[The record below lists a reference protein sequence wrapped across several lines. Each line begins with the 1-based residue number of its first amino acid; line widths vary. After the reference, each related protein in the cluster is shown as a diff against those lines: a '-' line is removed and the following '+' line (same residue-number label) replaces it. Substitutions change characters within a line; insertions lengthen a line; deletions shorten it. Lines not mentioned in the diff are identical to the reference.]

1 MSDLFVYLIKVNIA
15 LIVFCLG
22 YYLVLRPLTFYVLNR
37 VYLVSA
43 ILFATLYPL
52 IDFEAILNRH
62 QEIAQPVQII
72 VLNWQAPVVHAVQ
85 QVQHDKWFWLALAF
99 WAGVAILAA
108 RFAMQLL
115 SLYKLHRQSKPVQL
129 HQYFIRVIK
138 GDVNPF
144 SFWRSIYINPENHA
158 PEELKAILAHEQ
170 VHVSEWHTIDI
181 LVGEISTIFYWFN
194 PGVWLMKRA
203 IRENIEFITDQKIL
217 QSGSDPKA
225 YQYSLLNVTFNG
237 SHNAIAN
244 HFNTSTIKKRIMMMN
259 AKRSSP
265 LHITRYALLVPAV
278 VALVLVFSVSKAE
291 FKKQVTKSNAAIAEA
306 FITVIDKIE
315 PVTDNIAIVAKR
327 SVDLLPDAVHVLFT
341 DSSKKTSP
349 VLQKLN
355 LLLAYKSIG
364 DTTKR
369 LNTPGYGNR
378 IIVYDNFS
386 AYSDSLTKS
395 GARYIGY
402 VLDTLRKDTSRKNKE
417 VTVTGYGLSKPN
429 PTLGRVSGVV
439 SKGDIIAPNGNIYL
453 YNNEPINK
461 AMVNGVAVTPHRM
474 TAEEM
479 ELLKKAGSAT
489 IYPGGVI
496 DISQEK
502 VTKVKVNG
510 VEMTSSVPVGLNY
523 INAQNVK
530 KISVDKD
537 GVVNV
542 DGNVLNNN
550 SGEVKTV
557 QSFSYKPNVVNI
569 KRPVVD
575 TPNIRIRNFG
585 GNPLYVI
592 DGVTTTDPNAFNKL
606 DFNDIES
613 VNVLKDGSASK
624 IYGKEA
630 GNGVILVTTKKDK
643 NTAKTVT
650 GRPVDVKSLN
660 NAIRVLNTNYSDYY
674 SPVSKT
680 PNMFLEK
687 LLIVDGKEMRY
698 SQFIQIPSD
707 KIEVIKKGGAKELK
721 KYGDK
726 AKNGVLIITTT
737 R

>member
-1 MSDLFVYLIKVNIA
+1 MSALFVYLIKVNIA

-72 VLNWQAPVVHAVQ
+72 IVNWQAPVVNAVQ

-99 WAGVAILAA
+99 WAGVAILAG

-115 SLYKLHRQSKPVQL
+115 SLYKMHRRSKPAQL
-129 HQYFIRVIK
+129 HQYFIRVIS

-144 SFWRSIYINPENHA
+144 SFWRSIYINPENHK

-237 SHNAIAN
+237 SHNAIVN

-259 AKRSSP
+259 AKRSST
-265 LHITRYALLVPAV
+265 LNLTRYALLVPAV

-306 FITVIDKIE
+306 FTTVIEKIE
-315 PVTDNIAIVAKR
+315 PVTDNIAVAAKR
-327 SVDLLPDAVHVLFT
+327 GVSFLPDAMHVLFT
-341 DSSKKTSP
+341 DTAKKTTPVKYRFNVTYDTTVRGQYRIQASIDTSYRQNFSFRADSIEFNDTSKKAKT
-349 VLQKLN
+349 
-355 LLLAYKSIG
+355 I
-364 DTTKR
+364 
-369 LNTPGYGNR
+369 
-378 IIVYDNFS
+378 
-386 AYSDSLTKS
+386 
-395 GARYIGY
+395 
-402 VLDTLRKDTSRKNKE
+402 
-417 VTVTGYGLSKPN
+417 TVTGYAIPS
-429 PTLGRVSGVV
+429 RSGPPVKRN
-439 SKGDIIAPNGNIYL
+439 SPFQGTTSGDVIAPNGNIYF
-453 YNNEPINK
+453 YNNEPVKN
-461 AMVNGVAVTPHRM
+461 AVVNGVAVIPHKM

-479 ELLKKAGSAT
+479 EKLKQLGTAT
-489 IYPGGVI
+489 IGPGGNII

-510 VEMTSSVPVGLNY
+510 VEMTSSIPVGLNY

-550 SGEVKTV
+550 SGGVKTA
-557 QSFSYKPNVVNI
+557 YGITYNPNVINI
-569 KRPVVD
+569 KRPVD
-575 TPNIRIRNFG
+575 TPQIRIRNFG

-592 DGVTTTDPNAFNKL
+592 DGVKTTNPDAFNKL
-606 DFNDIES
+606 DLNDIES
-613 VNVLKDGSASK
+613 VNVLKDGSAS

-630 GNGVILVTTKKDK
+630 ENGVIVINTKKDK
-643 NTAKTVT
+643 NSAITVT
-650 GRPVDVKSLN
+650 GRPTRVVDTK
-660 NAIRVLNTNYSDYY
+660 TYTDYY
-674 SPVSKT
+674 YPATTT
-680 PNMFLEK
+680 PNIFTGK
-687 LLIVDGKEMRY
+687 LLIVDGKEM
-698 SQFIQIPSD
+698 SQSAFSKIPAD

>member
-1 MSDLFVYLIKVNIA
+1 MSALFVYLIKVNIA
-15 LIVFCLG
+15 LIIFCLG

-62 QEIAQPVQII
+62 QEIAQPVQVII
-72 VLNWQAPVVHAVQ
+72 VNWQAPVVNAVQ

-115 SLYKLHRQSKPVQL
+115 SLYKLHRQSKPAQL
-129 HQYFIRVIK
+129 HQYFIRVVS

-144 SFWRSIYINPENHA
+144 SFWRSIYVNPDNHQ

-181 LVGEISTIFYWFN
+181 LLGEISAIFYWFN

-237 SHNAIAN
+237 NHNAIVN

-259 AKRSSP
+259 SKRSSS
-265 LHITRYALLVPAV
+265 LNLTRYAFLVPAV

-291 FKKQVTKSNAAIAEA
+291 FKKQVSKSNAAITEA
-306 FITVIDKIE
+306 FTTVIDKIE
-315 PVTDNIAIVAKR
+315 PVTDNIAIAAKR
-327 SVDLLPDAVHVLFT
+327 SFDLLPDAVHVMFT
-341 DSSKKTSP
+341 DSSKKASP
-349 VLQKLN
+349 GIENLN
-355 LLLAYKSIG
+355 LYLTYKNLG
-364 DTTKR
+364 DTSKKLWSTAIS
-369 LNTPGYGNR
+369 NR
-378 IIVYDNFS
+378 IRYAFFS
-386 AYSDSLTKS
+386 NPDSLAKY
-395 GARYIGY
+395 GYRYIGY
-402 VLDTLRKDTSRKNKE
+402 GDSTLRDTTKKAKLKE
-417 VTVTGYGLSKPN
+417 VVVMGYAIPKQASSIKGDVVTPDGNIHTFTRNDEKVVTGYKMSP
-429 PTLGRVSGVV
+429 
-439 SKGDIIAPNGNIYL
+439 
-453 YNNEPINK
+453 EQ
-461 AMVNGVAVTPHRM
+461 
-474 TAEEM
+474 M
-479 ELLKKAGSAT
+479 ELLKKSGGVT
-489 IYPGGVI
+489 ILPGGVI

-502 VTKVKVNG
+502 ITKVKING
-510 VEMTSSVPVGLNY
+510 VEVTSASAPVNINS

-530 KISVDKD
+530 KIAVDKD

-542 DGNVLNNN
+542 DGKVLNNN
-550 SGEVKTV
+550 NGAVKTA
-557 QSFSYKPNVVNI
+557 YGITYNPNVVNI
-569 KRPVVD
+569 KRLVD
-575 TPNIRIRNFG
+575 TPKINIRNFEG
-585 GNPLYVI
+585 TTPLYII
-592 DGVTTTDPNAFNKL
+592 DGVNRSQNDFNKIDL
-606 DFNDIES
+606 NTIES
-613 VNVLKDGSASK
+613 VSVLKDGSAS
-624 IYGKEA
+624 IYGKGSE
-630 GNGVILVTTKKDK
+630 NGVIVVTTKKDK
-643 NTAKTVT
+643 NSPITVT

-660 NAIRVLNTNYSDYY
+660 NAIRVLNTTTYSDYY

-698 SQFIQIPSD
+698 SEFSKIPSD

-721 KYGDK
+721 KYGNK

>member
-1 MSDLFVYLIKVNIA
+1 MSALFVYLIKVNIA
-15 LIVFCLG
+15 LIIFCLG

-72 VLNWQAPVVHAVQ
+72 IVNWQAPVVNAVQ
-85 QVQHDKWFWLALAF
+85 QVQHDKWYWLALVF
-99 WAGVAILAA
+99 WTGVGVLAV
-108 RFAMQLL
+108 RFIMQLL

-129 HQYFIRVIK
+129 HQYFIRVIS

-144 SFWRSIYINPENHA
+144 SFWRSIYVNPENHQ

-181 LVGEISTIFYWFN
+181 LLGEISSIFYWFN

-225 YQYSLLNVTFNG
+225 YQYSLLNVSFNG
-237 SHNAIAN
+237 GHNAIVN

-265 LHITRYALLVPAV
+265 VNITRYALLVPAV

-306 FITVIDKIE
+306 FTTVMEKIE
-315 PVTDNIAIVAKR
+315 PVTTNIAVAAKR
-327 SVDLLPDAVHVLFT
+327 SVDFLPDAVHVLFT
-341 DSSKKTSP
+341 DTAKKITPVKYNYNLTYDTTGRGVYRLQVSKDTPVLHFNATWVPDSSRYGDTSKKP
-349 VLQKLN
+349 KE
-355 LLLAYKSIG
+355 
-364 DTTKR
+364 
-369 LNTPGYGNR
+369 
-378 IIVYDNFS
+378 IV
-386 AYSDSLTKS
+386 
-395 GARYIGY
+395 
-402 VLDTLRKDTSRKNKE
+402 
-417 VTVTGYGLSKPN
+417 VTGYRIPA
-429 PTLGRVSGVV
+429 VSGFSARYPNNMN
-439 SKGDIIAPNGNIYL
+439 SKSSSINGDVISPDGNIYF
-453 YNNEPINK
+453 NGEPVKK
-461 AMVNGVAVTPHRM
+461 AMVNGVVISSPHKM

-479 ELLKKAGSAT
+479 ELLKKAGTAT

-502 VTKVKVNG
+502 ITKVKLNG

-542 DGNVLNNN
+542 DGNFLNNN
-550 SGEVKTV
+550 SGGVKTV
-557 QSFSYKPNVVNI
+557 QGFSYNPNVINI
-569 KRPVVD
+569 KRPGDTTKINVRYLGKDPLIVVNGI
-575 TPNIRIRNFG
+575 PG
-585 GNPLYVI
+585 GSFDDINL
-592 DGVTTTDPNAFNKL
+592 
-606 DFNDIES
+606 NDIEA
-613 VNVLKDGSASK
+613 VNVLKDGSASV
-624 IYGKEA
+624 YGKLGE
-630 GNGVILVTTKKDK
+630 NGVILVTTRRDRSGLKPI
-643 NTAKTVT
+643 TVT
-650 GRPVDVKSLN
+650 GRPSPTTTTSILGTTSRPKAVTVYGYGNS
-660 NAIRVLNTNYSDYY
+660 TNL
-674 SPVSKT
+674 
-680 PNMFLEK
+680 FAGK
-687 LLIVDGKEMRY
+687 LLIVDGKET
-698 SQFIQIPSD
+698 SLADFSKIPAD
-707 KIEVIKKGGAKELK
+707 KIELVKKGGAKELK
-721 KYGDK
+721 KYGNK